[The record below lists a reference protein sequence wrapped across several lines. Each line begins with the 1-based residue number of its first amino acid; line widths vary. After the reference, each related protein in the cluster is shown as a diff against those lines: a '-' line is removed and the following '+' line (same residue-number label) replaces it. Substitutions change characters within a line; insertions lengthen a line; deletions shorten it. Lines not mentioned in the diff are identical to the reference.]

1 MACPSTEGY
10 ALTTVHWLLIGGP
23 ADGEIVFAHD
33 SSSLEVP
40 AEGLGICR
48 YKRLTLAHKGN
59 RYRVGV
65 TGYAEI
71 DADRAVE
78 MIQQKRLKPLTP

>member
-1 MACPSTEGY
+1 MACASTEGD

-23 ADGEIVFAHD
+23 ADGETVFAPD

-40 AEGLGICR
+40 TESLGICR

-59 RYRVGV
+59 QYRVGV

-78 MIQQKRLKPLTP
+78 MIEQKRLTPLTP

>member
-1 MACPSTEGY
+1 VACPSTEGD

-23 ADGEIVFAHD
+23 ADGETVFAHD

-40 AEGLGICR
+40 TEILGICR
-48 YKRLTLAHKGN
+48 YKRFTLAYEGN
-59 RYRVGV
+59 RYRIGV

-71 DADRAVE
+71 DADRVFE
-78 MIQQKRLKPLTP
+78 MIQQKKLTPLTP